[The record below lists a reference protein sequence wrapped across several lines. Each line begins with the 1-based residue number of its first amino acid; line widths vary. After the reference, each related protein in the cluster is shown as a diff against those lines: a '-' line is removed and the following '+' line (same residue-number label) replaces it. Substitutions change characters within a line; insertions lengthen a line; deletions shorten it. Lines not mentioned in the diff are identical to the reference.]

1 MPELDFFAM
10 TMAVSVNLMAVA
22 FAMPWFMGQ
31 QVSASAR
38 RSQQFLLLQGLSWVM
53 LLSSI
58 LIQSPIWST
67 VLALFSFVIAVI
79 SLVRLSRALLG
90 WLGPR
95 SKALQQ
101 LLNISCV
108 LGALGYMALAQS
120 PTGRNAWFFGSYGIS
135 LFLVGSLALRPHTE
149 VGRLWRYMLFGVSL
163 CMSLI
168 LLLRSF
174 LTLNPGWL
182 LQYTVE
188 DDSLS
193 LLWTTV
199 PPIGSV
205 VLLLAI
211 LLAWHDEAQR
221 TKREQHQQD
230 PLTGLPHRHALT
242 QQAQT
247 MLQRAQRSHQ
257 PFSIVLL
264 EMDQLQQINR
274 LRGNQVGNDA
284 LQLLSLVLQKQMR
297 GDEVAARWRAESF
310 CLLVHTDAAGIRA
323 LCTRLKSAIQLGM
336 QHELHLHLSFSA
348 GCVHVPEVWSE
359 LEFDDLVDE
368 ATRALNQARKAGPG
382 GLKIISLQAPFHEQE
397 PPAIPAQADAAHT

>member
-1 MPELDFFAM
+1 MPELDIFAM
-10 TMAVSVNLMAVA
+10 TMAVSVNLMALA
-22 FAMPWFMGQ
+22 LAIPWFMEKK
-31 QVSASAR
+31 VSAATKR
-38 RSQQFLLLQGLSWVM
+38 TQQFLLLQGLAWV
-53 LLSSI
+53 LLLGSV
-58 LIQSPIWST
+58 LTEPPIWGA
-67 VLALFSFVIAVI
+67 VLALLSFIASLI
-79 SLVRLSRALLG
+79 SLRRLSRALAS

-95 SKALQQ
+95 PKLLQY
-101 LLNISCV
+101 LLATCSV
-108 LGALGYMALAQS
+108 LGPLGCLALFQFPVAQS
-120 PTGRNAWFFGSYGIS
+120 AWLFASFGLCLFFVASM
-135 LFLVGSLALRPHTE
+135 ALRPQMA
-149 VGRLWRYMLFGVSL
+149 VGKLWRHLLFGVGLS
-163 CMSLI
+163 MGLI
-168 LLLRSF
+168 LLLRGF
-174 LTLNPGWL
+174 LLINPEL
-182 LQYTVE
+182 LKQYVSNDE
-188 DDSLS
+188 SLQFLFS
-193 LLWTTV
+193 RAPQL
-199 PPIGSV
+199 GSMA
-205 VLLLAI
+205 LLLAI

-221 TKREQHQQD
+221 NKREQRRHD
-230 PLTGLPHRHALT
+230 PLTGLPLRYALM

-247 MLQRAQRSHQ
+247 MLRRSQRSRQ

-264 EMDQLQQINR
+264 EMDQLQQISR
-274 LRGNQVGNDA
+274 LRGNQVSNDA

-397 PPAIPAQADAAHT
+397 PPAVPAQADADHT